1 MTTSSTAEFN
11 VSDVRSKT
19 ESVFPFSDVRENTK
33 KRRGVYPVATD
44 AAEAASPEALPC
56 TGETEGA
63 SDVHSRCTGVTADVA
78 PRMKPLEIKS
88 LDVSWIN
95 FVSEESRASALI
107 AWFLHALSELKREDY
122 DAWDERL
129 GLVVS
134 VYCEATLK
142 ALKSCKYGDEI
153 SWRVLRIL
161 ESTQGWDPARKLFP
175 GTCDLVQLHHQF
187 TDLDAEL
194 DLKSSNDHLTRQIAY
209 HDWRNEQFRDILEL
223 ARKEKRR
230 DTEECMQYAMEL
242 LDAERGT

>member
-19 ESVFPFSDVRENTK
+19 ESVFPFSDVCESTK
-33 KRRGVYPVATD
+33 KRRGVYPAVATD
-44 AAEAASPEALPC
+44 AAAEAASPEALPC
-56 TGETEGA
+56 TGETE
-63 SDVHSRCTGVTADVA
+63 DVHSRCTGVTADVA
-78 PRMKPLEIKS
+78 PRTKPRRLSARNQVVKS

-142 ALKSCKYGDEI
+142 ALK
-153 SWRVLRIL
+153 RL
-161 ESTQGWDPARKLFP
+161 
-175 GTCDLVQLHHQF
+175 
-187 TDLDAEL
+187 
-194 DLKSSNDHLTRQIAY
+194 
-209 HDWRNEQFRDILEL
+209 
-223 ARKEKRR
+223 
-230 DTEECMQYAMEL
+230 
-242 LDAERGT
+242 